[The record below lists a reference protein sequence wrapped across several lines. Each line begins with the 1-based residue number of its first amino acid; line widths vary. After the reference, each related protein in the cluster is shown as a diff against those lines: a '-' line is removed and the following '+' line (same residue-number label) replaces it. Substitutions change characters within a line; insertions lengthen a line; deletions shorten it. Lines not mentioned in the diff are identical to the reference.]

1 MSFILIQILI
11 FIGLLILSA
20 FFSGSETALF
30 GLQENDLA
38 RLREKSDYSGER
50 VLKLLSKPKRL
61 LIAILTGNTI
71 VNIVIG
77 ALAALIASLVA
88 HQLGVSEI
96 LIVAVEVVLVTIVV
110 LVFGEITPKIIAIS
124 NPKTYSKL
132 VSLPLVWVFRLL
144 YPIAAVLYELTK
156 FVTRILGVH
165 KENLFLSEDEIRTLV
180 EVSESQGALKE
191 QEKEMLYSIFEFG
204 DTYVREIMIPRIDMV
219 GVPSS
224 MKVNEVIKIIKENRY
239 SRIPLYD
246 KRVDNITGIIFAKD
260 LLPYL
265 NKPTTNVQITA
276 ISRPAY
282 FVPEKMKIDKLLR
295 EFQQRKTNVAIVVD
309 EYGGTSGLVT
319 LEDIIEEIVGEIRDE
334 YDIESPLYR
343 WLDSHTLQVDAR
355 INLDDLTDVV
365 NLNLPEE
372 RDYDT
377 LGGFLYTM
385 VGDIPEERNR
395 VSHEN
400 ITYIIDRIEDNRIKR
415 VRIKLPEDFHKTDT
429 VEEVENDTKKE

>member
-30 GLQENDLA
+30 GLRENDLA
-38 RLREKSDYSGER
+38 RLRDNSDFGADR
-50 VLKLLSKPKRL
+50 VLKLLAKPKRL

-71 VNIVIG
+71 VNIVIS
-77 ALAALIASLVA
+77 ALAALIASMVA
-88 HQLGVSEI
+88 QSLGANEI
-96 LIVAVEVVLVTIVV
+96 LIVGIEVIIVTVVV
-110 LVFGEITPKIIAIS
+110 LVFGEITPKIIAIR
-124 NPKTYSKL
+124 NAKTYSKV
-132 VSLPLVWVFRLL
+132 VSLPLLWIFRLL
-144 YPIAAVLYELTK
+144 YPIAALFYELTK
-156 FVTRILGVH
+156 FVTRIFGVH

-204 DTYVREIMIPRIDMV
+204 DTFVREIMIPRIDMV
-219 GVPSS
+219 GVSSS
-224 MKVNEVIKIIKENRY
+224 MKVNEVIGIIKENRY

-276 ISRPAY
+276 IARPAY

-343 WLDSHTLQVDAR
+343 WLDTHTLQVDAR

-365 NLNLPEE
+365 NLKLPEE

-395 VSHEN
+395 VSHEG
-400 ITYIIDRIEDNRIKR
+400 ISYIIDQIEDNRIKR

-429 VEEVENDTKKE
+429 VEQVENDPKEE

>member
-11 FIGLLILSA
+11 FIGLLLLSA

-30 GLQENDLA
+30 GLQENDIA
-38 RLREKSDYSGER
+38 RMEEERGYAVDR
-50 VLKLLSKPKRL
+50 VLKLLDRPKRL

-71 VNIVIG
+71 VNIIIG
-77 ALAALIASLVA
+77 TLAALIASMIA
-88 HQLGVSEI
+88 QKLGVSEL
-96 LIVAVEVVLVTIVV
+96 LIVAIEVVLVTVLV

-124 NPKTYSKL
+124 NPRTYSKT
-132 VSLPLVWVFRLL
+132 VSLPLLWVFRLL
-144 YPIAAVLYELTK
+144 YPIAALLYEVTK
-156 FVTRILGVH
+156 FFTRILGVH

-191 QEKEMLYSIFEFG
+191 QEKDMLYSIFEFG
-204 DTYVREIMIPRIDMV
+204 DTYVREIMIPRVDMV

-224 MKVNEVIKIIKENRY
+224 MKVNEVVDIIKRSRY

-265 NKPTTNVQITA
+265 NNPTPNIQINA
-276 ISRPAY
+276 IARPAY

-295 EFQQRKTNVAIVVD
+295 EFQQRKTNIAIVVD

-343 WLDSHTLQVDAR
+343 WLDAHTLQVDAR
-355 INLDDLTDVV
+355 INLDDLKDVIE
-365 NLNLPEE
+365 LQLPEE

-385 VGDIPEERNR
+385 VGDIPGEKAR
-395 VSHEN
+395 VSYN
-400 ITYIIDRIEDNRIKR
+400 QINYIIDRVQDNRIKR
-415 VRIKLPEDFHKTDT
+415 VRIKIPEDFYKP
-429 VEEVENDTKKE
+429 EVRDEVPN

>member
-1 MSFILIQILI
+1 MSFILVQI
-11 FIGLLILSA
+11 FIFLGLLILSA

-30 GLQENDLA
+30 GLQDNDIA
-38 RLREKSDYSGER
+38 RIREEDHQSDER
-50 VLKLLSKPKRL
+50 ILKLLDRPKRL
-61 LIAILTGNTI
+61 LITILTGNTI

-77 ALAALIASLVA
+77 ALAALIASMIA
-88 HQLGVSEI
+88 HNLGASEL

-124 NPKTYSKL
+124 NPKSYSRV
-132 VSLPLVWVFRLL
+132 VSLPLLLFYRLL
-144 YPIAAVLYELTK
+144 YPIAALLYGITK
-156 FVTRILGVH
+156 FVTRMLGVR
-165 KENLFLSEDEIRTLV
+165 KEDLFLSEEEIRTLV

-191 QEKEMLYSIFEFG
+191 QEKDMLYSIFEFG

-224 MKVNEVIKIIKENRY
+224 MKVDEVIDIIKRNRY

-265 NKPTTNVQITA
+265 NNPTPNIQINA
-276 ISRPAY
+276 LARPAY
-282 FVPEKMKIDKLLR
+282 FVPEKMKIDKLMR
-295 EFQQRKTNVAIVVD
+295 EFQQRKTNIAIVVD

-343 WLDSHTLQVDAR
+343 WLDAHTLQVDAR
-355 INLDDLTDVV
+355 INLDDLEDVV
-365 NLNLPEE
+365 KLQLPEE

-385 VGDIPEERNR
+385 VGDIPEERAK
-395 VSHEN
+395 VSHHQIN
-400 ITYIIDRIEDNRIKR
+400 YIIDRVQDNRIKR
-415 VRIKLPEDFHKTDT
+415 VRIKIPENFYKP
-429 VEEVENDTKKE
+429 EVRDQMNE